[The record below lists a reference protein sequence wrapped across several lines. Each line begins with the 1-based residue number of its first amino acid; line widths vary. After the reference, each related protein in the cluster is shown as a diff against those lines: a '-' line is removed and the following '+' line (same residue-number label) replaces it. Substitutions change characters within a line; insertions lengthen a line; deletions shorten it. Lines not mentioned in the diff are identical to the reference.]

1 MRQPGIE
8 PGSTAWEAAMITIT
22 PLSPI
27 HHCIINLRTG
37 RRTYRPA
44 ATFRLRN
51 AGIYLAHLTMFL
63 TRFVDVARI
72 HFYPPLRGTE
82 ANKKIACSS
91 DFISKGT
98 ETSLA
103 VVI

>member
-1 MRQPGIE
+1 MLDASFERDPKE
-8 PGSTAWEAAMITIT
+8 
-22 PLSPI
+22 
-27 HHCIINLRTG
+27 N
-37 RRTYRPA
+37 
-44 ATFRLRN
+44 
-51 AGIYLAHLTMFL
+51 
-63 TRFVDVARI
+63 RFVDVARI

-98 ETSLA
+98 ETSLT